1 MTWLMSEASAG
12 IQKTHMQIRII
23 DKGAGKLAE
32 ALAEAPISLAL
43 KGAIL
48 GQLLNQRL
56 LDTGGDGI
64 FEAQPQAAA
73 ATGEHIVELRLGRA
87 GEVFVTALRTFGP
100 DVI

>member
-1 MTWLMSEASAG
+1 
-12 IQKTHMQIRII
+12 MQIRLI

-32 ALAEAPISLAL
+32 ALAQAPISLAL

-56 LDTGGDGI
+56 LDAGGDAI
-64 FEAQPQAAA
+64 FEAHPQAASG
-73 ATGEHIVELRLGRA
+73 TDDYIIELRLGGA

>member
-1 MTWLMSEASAG
+1 MK
-12 IQKTHMQIRII
+12 IKII

-56 LDTGGDGI
+56 LDPGGDGI
-64 FEAQPQAAA
+64 FEAHPQTAAG
-73 ATGEHIVELRLGRA
+73 TDHHVVELRLAGA
-87 GEVFVTALRTFGP
+87 GEVFVTALRTFGK

>member
-1 MTWLMSEASAG
+1 
-12 IQKTHMQIRII
+12 MQFQII
-23 DKGAGKLAE
+23 DKGAGELAK

-56 LDTGGDGI
+56 LDSGGDGI
-64 FEAQPQAAA
+64 FEAHMQPAAGA
-73 ATGEHIVELRLGRA
+73 DEHVVELRLGRA
-87 GEVFVTALRTFGP
+87 GEVFMTALRTFGP

>member
-1 MTWLMSEASAG
+1 VLEIESQHWQD
-12 IQKTHMQIRII
+12 IHMQIRIV

-32 ALAEAPISLAL
+32 ALTEAPISLAL

-56 LDTGGDGI
+56 LESGADGI
-64 FEAQPQAAA
+64 FEAHPQAASG
-73 ATGEHIVELRLGRA
+73 TDDYVVELRLGQA

>member
-1 MTWLMSEASAG
+1 M
-12 IQKTHMQIRII
+12 HIRII
-23 DKGAGKLAE
+23 DKGAGRLAE
-32 ALAEAPISLAL
+32 ALTQAPISLAL

-56 LDTGGDGI
+56 LDSSGDGI
-64 FEAQPQAAA
+64 FKAHPQAASTA
-73 ATGEHIVELRLGRA
+73 DDYVVELGLGRA